1 MTNNGFMVDL
11 TFNEFELVSQT
22 YLDRSLMAIEF
33 YFPEV
38 LTVDGVKTEDYK
50 SVHVQYVPT

>member
-1 MTNNGFMVDL
+1 MVDL